1 MDDAERRAR
10 CRAVRIQVAGKNDF
24 RGHVFG
30 CGHHFFAP
38 WDTLRTKISSCGICA
53 IINVEAPLGGCSKT
67 PGKASDLGGVQKHK
81 TPGETWVVFKNTR
94 EGTRNKALNLGA
106 ESE

>member
-1 MDDAERRAR
+1 MMKELGN
-10 CRAVRIQVAGKNDF
+10 IQVSHKNDF

-81 TPGETWVVFKNTR
+81 ILGETLGWCSKTPGE
-94 EGTRNKALNLGA
+94 TRNKALNLGA
-106 ESE
+106 E